1 MADDRTFKY
10 EKDQQNLSGD
20 AIIHLYTLD
29 IYPADNDVP
38 AGSRY
43 FRFVNWVES
52 DGVTVKYD
60 GQLYTPI
67 PLEAQG
73 FLIKTEG
80 VPPNPT
86 IRVGNIGLEFTG
98 LVNTW
103 NDLVGAELKI
113 RKVLAKYL
121 DNGSSPDTSEHWPDE
136 TWTIQQKAE
145 ETKLYVSFQLA
156 TAFDLDGCMLP
167 KRRALRYTCPWV
179 YRSADCSYTG
189 PPIADKDNNK
199 LTSDDDAVIQ
209 DLYDKRVA
217 WETAITAT
225 ETAQTAYTDAQAKTE
240 EELEKYNNGW
250 VNSGGEQY
258 SRAAPI
264 YYVRDESNPPWNQ
277 PGATAWWSGA
287 NVTSQLG
294 TTYIRGTLRLNTS
307 EGRNQLTYYGI
318 TQRVKIS
325 RDDLDAAE
333 AAEATAKAT
342 YDAAVTDE
350 EVKKKAYDDAVAA
363 WQTSSPQPQ
372 DPNDV
377 CAKNFGACKL
387 RFGTGELP
395 FGGFPGLTLDL

>member
-43 FRFVNWVES
+43 FRFVNWVEA
-52 DGVTVKYD
+52 DGVSVQYD
-60 GQLYTPI
+60 GELYTPI

-113 RKVLAKYL
+113 RRILAKHL
-121 DNGSSPDTSEHWPDE
+121 DNGSDPNTAEHWPDE
-136 TWTIQQKAE
+136 TWTVQQKAE

-167 KRRALRYTCPWV
+167 KRRALRYTCPWI
-179 YRSADCSYTG
+179 YRSSDCSYTG
-189 PPIADKDNNK
+189 PPIADIDNNK
-199 LTSDDDAVIQ
+199 LTSDSDATIQ

-217 WETAITAT
+217 WETAIVAT
-225 ETAQTAYTDAQAKTE
+225 ETALTAYSTAQAKTGE
-240 EELEKYNNGW
+240 EQEKYDTSY
-250 VNSGGEQY
+250 VSGPEQY
-258 SRAAPI
+258 SRTAPT
-264 YYVRDESNPPWNQ
+264 YFVSVSSKPVWNQSGESAMWNGSPVTLGATTYVRGSFRES
-277 PGATAWWSGA
+277 G
-287 NVTSQLG
+287 
-294 TTYIRGTLRLNTS
+294 
-307 EGRNQLTYYGI
+307 LTGNYYGI
-318 TQRVKIS
+318 RQQVQGS
-325 RDDLDAAE
+325 DADLLAAQADE
-333 AAEATAKAT
+333 AAKKTT
-342 YDAAVTDE
+342 YDAAVADE
-350 EVKKKAYDDAVAA
+350 AAKKEAYDDAVAA

-372 DPNDV
+372 DPQDV
-377 CAKNFGACKL
+377 CAKNFSACKL